1 MSCPCGTSRKRLPNY
16 ARVTGHLEVI
26 HMPAK
31 AVTGKIGDW
40 HELECLSE
48 SAICIRAM
56 CDEASDELAGNEEA
70 DCPK

>member
-1 MSCPCGTSRKRLPNY
+1 
-16 ARVTGHLEVI
+16 
-26 HMPAK
+26 MPAK

-56 CDEASDELAGNEEA
+56 CDEASDELAGNEKA
-70 DCPK
+70 DCLGERKRAEYHRHEAGDNTDERSGRK